1 MEWRLPGCPAQEQSH
16 YPPPMPLASRAFLSL
31 AVIALLT
38 SGCTGDSRA
47 EAPPTQEEQVL
58 IGQITRDPYMEIIEL
73 ERNDLDQLVV
83 TTRQG
88 SQRVRYVLKPS
99 NPGEMA
105 LNVHRINDRS
115 MLEVSE
121 SDQLGTGPQPG
132 RHGRY
137 R

>member
-1 MEWRLPGCPAQEQSH
+1 MRPAHHASLLLP
-16 YPPPMPLASRAFLSL
+16 
-31 AVIALLT
+31 AVIALLVC
-38 SGCTGDSRA
+38 GCTTTTRNDA
-47 EAPPTQEEQVL
+47 APTAEEQVL
-58 IGQITRDPYMEIIEL
+58 LGQITRDPYIEIIEL
-73 ERNDLDQLVV
+73 ERDDVSHLVV

-115 MLEVSE
+115 VLEVSE

>member
-1 MEWRLPGCPAQEQSH
+1 MPVPRPALPLVALFAV
-16 YPPPMPLASRAFLSL
+16 LAA
-31 AVIALLT
+31 
-38 SGCTGDSRA
+38 GCTGDSRA
-47 EAPPTQEEQVL
+47 EAPASAEEQVL
-58 IGQITRDPYMEIIEL
+58 LGQLTRDRFVEIIDQ

-88 SQRVRYVLKPS
+88 SQRVRYVFKPT
-99 NPGEMA
+99 NPGDLA
-105 LNVHRINDRS
+105 LSIHRINDRS

-132 RHGRY
+132 PNGRY

>member
-1 MEWRLPGCPAQEQSH
+1 M
-16 YPPPMPLASRAFLSL
+16 PPASRALLPLS
-31 AVIALLT
+31 AVIVLLT
-38 SGCTGDSRA
+38 SGCTGDTRA
-47 EAPPTQEEQVL
+47 ETPPTPEEQVL
-58 IGQITRDPYMEIIEL
+58 IGQITRDPYMEIVEL

-88 SQRVRYVLKPS
+88 SLRVRYVLKPS

-115 MLEVSE
+115 MLEISE
-121 SDQLGTGPQPG
+121 SDQLGTGPQVG

>member
-1 MEWRLPGCPAQEQSH
+1 MPPASSAF
-16 YPPPMPLASRAFLSL
+16 PILFAAIVLLA
-31 AVIALLT
+31 
-38 SGCTGDSRA
+38 SGCTGDTRA
-47 EAPPTQEEQVL
+47 ETPPTPEEQVL
-58 IGQITRDPYMEIIEL
+58 IGQITRDPYMEIVDL

-121 SDQLGTGPQPG
+121 SDQLGTGPQVG

>member
-1 MEWRLPGCPAQEQSH
+1 MLFAVVTL
-16 YPPPMPLASRAFLSL
+16 LA
-31 AVIALLT
+31 
-38 SGCTGDSRA
+38 SGCTTSTRA
-47 EAPPTQEEQVL
+47 DIVPTSEEQVL
-58 IGQITRDPYMEIIEL
+58 LGRITRDPYIEIVEL
-73 ERNDLDQLVV
+73 ERNDLEQLVV
-83 TTRQG
+83 TTSQG

-121 SDQLGTGPQPG
+121 SDQLGTGPQPA

>member
-1 MEWRLPGCPAQEQSH
+1 M
-16 YPPPMPLASRAFLSL
+16 PPASRASVLLF
-31 AVIALLT
+31 AVIALLS
-38 SGCTGDSRA
+38 SGCTGNTRA
-47 EAPPTQEEQVL
+47 DALPTAEEQVL
-58 IGQITRDPYMEIIEL
+58 LGQITRDPYMEIVDL

-99 NPGEMA
+99 NPGDLA

-115 MLEVSE
+115 TLEVSE
-121 SDQLGTGPQPG
+121 SDQLGTGPQVG

>member
-1 MEWRLPGCPAQEQSH
+1 
-16 YPPPMPLASRAFLSL
+16 MPSPRASL
-31 AVIALLT
+31 LLT
-38 SGCTGDSRA
+38 VTLLLACGCTTDSRA
-47 EAPPTQEEQVL
+47 DAPPTPEEQVL
-58 IGQITRDPYMEIIEL
+58 LGQISRDPYLEIIDL

-115 MLEVSE
+115 VLEISE
-121 SDQLGTGPQPG
+121 SDQLGTGPQPAD
-132 RHGRY
+132 HGRF

>member
-1 MEWRLPGCPAQEQSH
+1 MST
-16 YPPPMPLASRAFLSL
+16 ASRAPLLLL
-31 AVIALLT
+31 AVVALLA
-38 SGCTGDSRA
+38 SGCTTSTRA
-47 EAPPTQEEQVL
+47 DTVPSSEEQVL
-58 IGQITRDPYMEIIEL
+58 LGQITRDPYIEIVDL
-73 ERNDLDQLVV
+73 ERNDLEHLVV

-115 MLEVSE
+115 LLEISE
-121 SDQLGTGPQPG
+121 SDQLGTGPQAG

>member
-1 MEWRLPGCPAQEQSH
+1 MADGCPRVVGSH
-16 YPPPMPLASRAFLSL
+16 HPPPMTVPRSALPLVALIAVLS
-31 AVIALLT
+31 

-47 EAPPTQEEQVL
+47 EAPVSPEEQVL
-58 IGQITRDPYMEIIEL
+58 LGQLTRDRFVEIIDQ

-88 SQRVRYVLKPS
+88 SQRVRYVLKPT
-99 NPGEMA
+99 NPGEMTLA
-105 LNVHRINDRS
+105 IHRINDRS
-115 MLEVSE
+115 VLEVSE

-132 RHGRY
+132 PNGRY

>member
-1 MEWRLPGCPAQEQSH
+1 MAPASH
-16 YPPPMPLASRAFLSL
+16 ASLLLF
-31 AVIALLT
+31 AVIALLN
-38 SGCTGDSRA
+38 SGCAGDSRA
-47 EAPPTQEEQVL
+47 ETPPTQEEQVL
-58 IGQITRDPYMEIIEL
+58 IGQITRDPYMELVDL

-88 SQRVRYVLKPS
+88 SLLVRYVLKPS
-99 NPGEMA
+99 NPGDMA

-115 MLEVSE
+115 TLEVSK
-121 SDQLGTGPQPG
+121 SDQLGTGPQAG